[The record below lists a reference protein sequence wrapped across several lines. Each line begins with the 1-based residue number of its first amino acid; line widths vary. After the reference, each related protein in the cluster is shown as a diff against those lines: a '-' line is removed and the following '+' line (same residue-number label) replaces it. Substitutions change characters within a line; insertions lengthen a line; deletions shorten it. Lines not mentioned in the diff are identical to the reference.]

1 MKFKSGLFLK
11 EAVLFGATLAI
22 GIFSAYRNIA
32 SSSQIM
38 IPEVKFGWGDAVF
51 LSALALFFIF
61 FSKHQRVVHFSFKL
75 FLVLI
80 VFSGSSAV
88 VNTVSGPPWDIWV
101 PLLVTAV
108 FLSLK
113 SVIIHNAGIILG
125 IAGIGSLLGLAIS
138 PGTAVIIMIILS
150 FYDIVAVYTT
160 KHMVK
165 MAKVM
170 MESGAIFGFI
180 IPLRLNG
187 FFSHKQEAQIE
198 AGAGGRFISDP
209 SYFCKS
215 EGKKTHGRFAADCDD
230 VYYWIPCVFTNVKT
244 NSNFKLQILNE
255 IPIF

>member
-180 IPLRLNG
+180 IFFRRDLLWQSLMSG
-187 FFSHKQEAQIE
+187 FMVGLLMFFFYQI
-198 AGAGGRFISDP
+198 
-209 SYFCKS
+209 
-215 EGKKTHGRFAADCDD
+215 
-230 VYYWIPCVFTNVKT
+230 WIFY
-244 NSNFKLQILNE
+244 
-255 IPIF
+255 